1 MKGVKLM
8 RLITIPPYKAFNYS
22 PEKGRFIELEL
33 LDNMRKRGQLE
44 GVKMDVDDGCDL
56 GHRKEERDEEFAAQ
70 IILGSLSRVKL
81 YCDSNKYDAMICVGS
96 ILEFSAARMVSKIP
110 VVSAAHSAYHAASL
124 VGDRFSVIE
133 ATDPQALI
141 ARHFAQI
148 YGFDHKLVSVRVM
161 SHSSTSMTKL
171 VSQYT
176 KEERIKVPEYK
187 SIVDDMVAP
196 CIKAI
201 EEDRADTLIFSC
213 TPLQIFEDAVKQ
225 RLVEL
230 GYGEIQTVCQY
241 AAAVEMAKV
250 MVNLKLVQAPR
261 AYPTA
266 YLKAKPDL
274 R

>member
-1 MKGVKLM
+1 MK
-8 RLITIPPYKAFNYS
+8 LITIPPYKALNYS
-22 PEKGRFIELEL
+22 PEKGRFVELEL
-33 LDNMRKRGQLE
+33 LEGMRRKGQLE
-44 GVKMDVDDGCDL
+44 GVEMDVDDGHDL

-70 IILGSLSRVKL
+70 IALGVLSRVKE
-81 YCDSNKYDAMICVGS
+81 YCDSGKYDAIVCVGS
-96 ILEFSAARMVSKIP
+96 ILGFTPSRQVSKIP
-110 VVSAAHSAYHAASL
+110 VVSAVHSAYHVASL
-124 VGDRFSVIE
+124 VGERFSVIE

-141 ARHFAQI
+141 ARHFAQL
-148 YGFDHKLVSVRVM
+148 YGFDHKLASVRSM

-171 VSQYT
+171 VSQYI

-225 RLVEL
+225 RLVDL

-241 AAAVEMAKV
+241 AAAVEMAKI

-266 YLKAKPDL
+266 YLKAKPNL